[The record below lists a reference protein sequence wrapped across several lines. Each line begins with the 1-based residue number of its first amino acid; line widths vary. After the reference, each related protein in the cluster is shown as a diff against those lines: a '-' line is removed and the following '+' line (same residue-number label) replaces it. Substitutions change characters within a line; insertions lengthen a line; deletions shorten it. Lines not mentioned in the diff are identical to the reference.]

1 MKSIKLTFV
10 GGVVSSILVFT
21 LNVIA
26 ARFLSDEVFVVYGV
40 IFNASVIIS
49 SVFEFGL
56 PSSALV
62 VNNKR
67 GKADVYRIMSFIMS
81 WLLIALILSI
91 PLFFITNN
99 VYFMGLT
106 LGILLAKYK
115 ILNTTNQLEE
125 AWGRYSLNNVF
136 MNFMRIIALFF
147 IVVIFELEDIEYIYI
162 FQVLTVATCCFF
174 MLNNKVSIFDYKS
187 LSKLLENK
195 SDLFKIFIVS
205 VLVALLMRVDILVLH
220 FKEVDVKS
228 YFLASSLCMLIP
240 LLASSISVVFIRSN
254 NSMKIKPKTQY
265 IGAIVVFMSYLIF
278 TPYVSTMLFGFE
290 SDLLY
295 YCTIVVSLTYCIAL
309 VFVER
314 ESFLYNN
321 DPKSLMIL
329 KLIQLSLMLIFAFL
343 LIDYI
348 GAIGMACAVFLSR
361 LFGWAYL
368 IFVTSRYNPGVSP

>member
-99 VYFMGLT
+99 VYFMGLI

-115 ILNTTNQLEE
+115 ILNTINQLEE
-125 AWGRYSLNNVF
+125 AWGKYSLNNVF

-174 MLNNKVSIFDYKS
+174 MLNNKVSVFDYKS

-265 IGAIVVFMSYLIF
+265 IGAIVVFVSYLIF

-329 KLIQLSLMLIFAFL
+329 KLIQLSLMLIFAFI

>member
-99 VYFMGLT
+99 VYFMGLI

-115 ILNTTNQLEE
+115 ILNTINQLEE
-125 AWGRYSLNNVF
+125 AWGKYSLNNVF

-174 MLNNKVSIFDYKS
+174 MLNNKVSVFDYKS

-265 IGAIVVFMSYLIF
+265 IGAIVVFVSYLIF

-329 KLIQLSLMLIFAFL
+329 KLIQLSLMLIFAFI

-361 LFGWAYL
+361 LFGWVYL
-368 IFVTSRYNPGVSP
+368 IFVTSRYNRGVSP

>member
-40 IFNASVIIS
+40 IFNSSVIIS

-195 SDLFKIFIVS
+195 SDLFRIFIVS

-361 LFGWAYL
+361 LFGWVYL
-368 IFVTSRYNPGVSP
+368 IFVTSRYNRGVSP